1 MIAVRKLP
9 ARYAPIVMPFV
20 LSILMTAVVSVIST
34 LRSLGATPAFLAT
47 WPGAWALSWLV
58 AFPTLLMVL
67 ENRDSPSLAI
77 LRSRTAEFFARISY
91 ALYLVHINVLI
102 MVFWIF
108 RSQPTIGTM
117 KGVALT
123 AYDGGLIRLSAPP
136 EGWQEQDTQRLR
148 TALGRCA

>member
-20 LSILMTAVVSVIST
+20 VSILMTAVVSVIST

-67 ENRDSPSLAI
+67 PLVRRIVACVVASPS
-77 LRSRTAEFFARISY
+77 
-91 ALYLVHINVLI
+91 
-102 MVFWIF
+102 
-108 RSQPTIGTM
+108 QP
-117 KGVALT
+117 
-123 AYDGGLIRLSAPP
+123 
-136 EGWQEQDTQRLR
+136 
-148 TALGRCA
+148 GR